1 MLPMLKENTNQLI
14 DFLKQTT
21 RYFRD
26 VLLMHGL
33 LLFMIIPLLSNGTKF
48 LFQLADIPSFTLELF
63 YPFIFQHPFITF
75 SLIMILLSVVVLIY
89 FEFTFLLLSLY
100 FIKKEQPISLKQLLS
115 LTFMQIKKLRPA
127 VILFFLFY
135 FFLVLPLG
143 GFSLHSELLAKIKL
157 PAFIIDFIFINR
169 LFVIILYLMIYL
181 LLSYIAL
188 RLTFTLP
195 AMILLNAS
203 LRQAIRHS
211 LHLTRK
217 NFWKIISQ
225 LVFIT
230 IGITFLTS
238 VSFSLV
244 LGIQRLIEL
253 FFPSKA
259 LPFAVVSL
267 LALQLIYVINLVL
280 STIIIFYL
288 IIEWLDR
295 ENYLFPLPSMNALF
309 KNPDTKRR
317 MRLKW
322 PYVTPF
328 ILMSMII
335 LLHYNYTYLTN
346 VSSQPIVTI
355 SHRGVSQANGVQNSI
370 EALRA
375 TSQYYQPDFIEM
387 DIQMTKDHQFV
398 VFHDFNLRSL
408 TGLNQIV
415 EESTLSEI
423 LPLTVRE
430 NDQQA
435 AIPSFDAY
443 LEQAKM
449 NQQKLLIEIKTQRK
463 DEAVIV
469 HQFLQQYKTRILEE
483 GHLIQAL
490 SLGLVETIKNEAPE
504 LTVGYII
511 PFHFVGLPVSQADF
525 FMMEYSTL
533 NRSFIDAA
541 HNEGKCVFTW
551 TPNQT
556 ETMERMMF
564 YGVEG
569 IVTDRMDLLTAQKR
583 LPETMSYADKLAYF
597 LIGIG

>member
-1 MLPMLKENTNQLI
+1 
-14 DFLKQTT
+14 
-21 RYFRD
+21 
-26 VLLMHGL
+26 
-33 LLFMIIPLLSNGTKF
+33 
-48 LFQLADIPSFTLELF
+48 
-63 YPFIFQHPFITF
+63 
-75 SLIMILLSVVVLIY
+75 
-89 FEFTFLLLSLY
+89 
-100 FIKKEQPISLKQLLS
+100 
-115 LTFMQIKKLRPA
+115 
-127 VILFFLFY
+127 
-135 FFLVLPLG
+135 
-143 GFSLHSELLAKIKL
+143 
-157 PAFIIDFIFINR
+157 
-169 LFVIILYLMIYL
+169 MIYL

-244 LGIQRLIEL
+244 LGIQRLIDL

-259 LPFAVVSL
+259 LPFAVVRL

-387 DIQMTKDHQFV
+387 DIQMTKDQQFV

-423 LPLTVRE
+423 LTLTVRE

-490 SLGLVETIKNEAPE
+490 SLGLVETMKNEAPE

-541 HNEGKCVFTW
+541 HNEGKFVFTW

-597 LIGIG
+597 SIGIG